1 MSINKLPNECLYM
14 ILDHFN
20 GFEELIRLSKVSP
33 RWFLVVSL
41 KLSKVKYL
49 QLMDRYKRAQDYIEH
64 NKLWKNTTET
74 LKSHNLSDLFPN
86 LKIVEVPLH
95 FFVSLESY
103 TFRRLINEHPK
114 IKGLIGLYEPVENKY
129 NLENIEMISSDFKF
143 EFKKVFRPAQLKQ
156 ICFKGILLLSEFS
169 QCIEYFPN
177 LKRLHINSFYHDI
190 KKYDGP
196 NLSTLK
202 ILEIP
207 PGNLGTG
214 FRIMDSCP
222 CLESAFIYSG
232 YFQSNIIDDSIKNF
246 NLRDLVIEHPYTCE
260 FTLELLRKICTKF
273 PNLHHLGIRGYEVDD
288 SHVEL
293 MVKLLPELKLIDL
306 RKCKKV
312 TQRPAHFLSQF
323 CEKSDRSVKI
333 FYDCEKEPLEWP
345 KLDTTH
351 ELIVYGF
358 DFMKNCFYK
367 TWNSLPDLIDEDK

>member
-1 MSINKLPNECLYM
+1 
-14 ILDHFN
+14 
-20 GFEELIRLSKVSP
+20 
-33 RWFLVVSL
+33 
-41 KLSKVKYL
+41 
-49 QLMDRYKRAQDYIEH
+49 
-64 NKLWKNTTET
+64 
-74 LKSHNLSDLFPN
+74 
-86 LKIVEVPLH
+86 
-95 FFVSLESY
+95 
-103 TFRRLINEHPK
+103 
-114 IKGLIGLYEPVENKY
+114 
-129 NLENIEMISSDFKF
+129 MISSDFKF

-169 QCIEYFPN
+169 QYIEYFPN

-222 CLESAFIYSG
+222 SLESAFIYSG
-232 YFQSNIIDDSIKNF
+232 YFQANIIDDSIKNF

-260 FTLELLRKICTKF
+260 FTLELLRIICTKF

-288 SHVEL
+288 SHVEV

-333 FYDCEKEPLEWP
+333 FYDCEKEPTEWP

>member
-33 RWFLVVSL
+33 KWFLVVSL

-74 LKSHNLSDLFPN
+74 LKSHNLNDLFPN

-169 QCIEYFPN
+169 QY
-177 LKRLHINSFYHDI
+177 I

-202 ILEIP
+202 ILEFP

-246 NLRDLVIEHPYTCE
+246 NLRDLVIEHISDNE
-260 FTLELLRKICTKF
+260 KF
-273 PNLHHLGIRGYEVDD
+273 I
-288 SHVEL
+288 
-293 MVKLLPELKLIDL
+293 
-306 RKCKKV
+306 
-312 TQRPAHFLSQF
+312 
-323 CEKSDRSVKI
+323 
-333 FYDCEKEPLEWP
+333 
-345 KLDTTH
+345 
-351 ELIVYGF
+351 
-358 DFMKNCFYK
+358 
-367 TWNSLPDLIDEDK
+367 